1 VLPSVLVAAGAY
13 LAVTLLTDASLLVRI
28 GILAF
33 LAGVVPIVLNRILGG
48 GSTNDWRDEPTEG
61 IETATATPTSR
72 ARRDPAAID
81 IYAIGDTLGHTL

>member
-1 VLPSVLVAAGAY
+1 MLSAGNPYVLPSVLVAAGAY
-13 LAVTLLTDASLLVRI
+13 LAATLLTDASLLVRI

-61 IETATATPTSR
+61 IGDGDSDADESR
-72 ARRDPAAID
+72 EA
-81 IYAIGDTLGHTL
+81 

>member
-1 VLPSVLVAAGAY
+1 MLSAGNPYVLPSVLVAAGAY

-48 GSTNDWRDEPTEG
+48 GSTNDWRDEADRG
-61 IETATATPTSR
+61 DWR
-72 ARRDPAAID
+72 RRQRRRRVARGVIRRP
-81 IYAIGDTLGHTL
+81 